1 MSDAIRQAA
10 ELKPQAVMDAMDAAS
25 KAKDG
30 HDGRWSWSTLAKELS
45 DHIVIVQPAPIAG
58 EEELVERITGHLASG
73 GLFNPEMA
81 IHDRVRDLL
90 IDCRHALEIRAER
103 VKEAE
108 RQARPDE
115 LKQAHR
121 LCENNLSRDAANME
135 LFMTLEERI
144 AELEAER

>member
-58 EEELVERITGHLASG
+58 EEELVEWLAK
-73 GLFNPEMA
+73 NPSWNS
-81 IHDRVRDLL
+81 HPDRL
-90 IDCRHALEIRAER
+90 HEFIREHYLPIIRAYVAER
-103 VKEAE
+103 VKEAVESE
-108 RQARPDE
+108 REA
-115 LKQAHR
+115 K
-121 LCENNLSRDAANME
+121 ENRHAKGN
-135 LFMTLEERI
+135 
-144 AELEAER
+144 